1 MTSGGASTDARL
13 NLCSSSLAVCAMAA
27 EDEYWV
33 GDFLKGSEWAR
44 RGSREKRRSE
54 GRKEEEE
61 EKSDMA
67 VMRKMIVLT
76 HTFI

>member
-1 MTSGGASTDARL
+1 
-13 NLCSSSLAVCAMAA
+13 MAA